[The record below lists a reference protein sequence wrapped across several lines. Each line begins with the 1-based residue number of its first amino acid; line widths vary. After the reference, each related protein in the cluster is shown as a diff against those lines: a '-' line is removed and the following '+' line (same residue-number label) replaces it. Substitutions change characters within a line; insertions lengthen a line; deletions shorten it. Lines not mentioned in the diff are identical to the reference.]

1 MESDLSTL
9 YSKIQSCTICSKMD
23 NYKVLRNVDSVDSN
37 TKVFILS
44 QALAEKQLRFSGVN
58 FFKEDGKVGDTGR
71 LLEKFLNQF
80 DQTIYPPKEIE
91 LSNGSF
97 IPSKKNQDYNTVY
110 NTEITQCYPG
120 KAESKGDRIPDKEE
134 IQNCI
139 NTGFLYSEISII
151 KPKLMLLMG
160 KVSTQTFFEHVL
172 KKPNKLSLTDLINQ
186 VIMNNKFPEV
196 ELYGTKIA
204 YLPIQHASGLNPNFQ
219 KMCTNEK
226 LILLIK
232 DYLK

>member
-1 MESDLSTL
+1 MEKDLGTL
-9 YSKIQSCTICSKMD
+9 YSKIQGCTICPKMD
-23 NYKVLRNVDSVDSN
+23 NYKVLRNVASVDTN

-80 DQTIYPPKEIE
+80 SQTIFPPKEIE
-91 LSNGSF
+91 LSNGNV
-97 IPSKKNQDYNTVY
+97 IPSKENKDYTTVY

-134 IQNCI
+134 IERCI
-139 NTGFLYSEISII
+139 NTNFLFSEINII

-160 KVSTQTFFEHVL
+160 KISTQTFFEQVL
-172 KKPNKLSLTDLINQ
+172 KKPNKFSLTYLIDQ
-186 VIMNNKFPEV
+186 IIIDNNIPEV
-196 ELYGTKIA
+196 EIFGNKIA

-226 LILLIK
+226 LITLINN
-232 DYLK
+232 YLK

>member
-1 MESDLSTL
+1 MEKDLGTL
-9 YSKIQSCTICSKMD
+9 YSKIQGCTICPKMD
-23 NYKVLRNVDSVDSN
+23 NYKVLRIVASVDTN

-80 DQTIYPPKEIE
+80 SQTIFPPKEIE
-91 LSNGSF
+91 LSNGNV
-97 IPSKKNQDYNTVY
+97 IPSKENKDYTTVY

-134 IQNCI
+134 IERCI
-139 NTGFLYSEISII
+139 NTNFLFSEINII

-160 KVSTQTFFEHVL
+160 KISTQTFFEQVL
-172 KKPNKLSLTDLINQ
+172 KKPNKFSLTYLIDQ
-186 VIMNNKFPEV
+186 IIIDNNIPEL
-196 ELYGTKIA
+196 EIFGNKIA

-226 LILLIK
+226 LITLINN
-232 DYLK
+232 YLK

>member
-1 MESDLSTL
+1 MEIDLGTL
-9 YSKIQSCTICSKMD
+9 YSKIQSCTICPKMD
-23 NYKVLRNVDSVDSN
+23 NYKVLRNVDSVDAN
-37 TKVFILS
+37 TEVFILS

-80 DQTIYPPKEIE
+80 GQTIYPPKEIE
-91 LSNGSF
+91 LGNGNV
-97 IPSKKNQDYNTVY
+97 IQSKINQNYNTVY

-120 KAESKGDRIPDKEE
+120 KAKSKGDRIPEKEE
-134 IQNCI
+134 IESCI
-139 NTGFLYSEISII
+139 NTGFLYSEISYI
-151 KPKLMLLMG
+151 KPKLILLMG
-160 KVSTQTFFEHVL
+160 KISTQTFFEHIL

-186 VIMNNKFPEV
+186 IIVDNKFPEV
-196 ELYGTKIA
+196 ELHGNKIG

-219 KMCTNEK
+219 KMCINEK

>member
-1 MESDLSTL
+1 MEIDLGTL
-9 YSKIQSCTICSKMD
+9 YSKIQYCTICPKMD
-23 NYKVLRNVDSVDSN
+23 NFKVLRNIDSVDAN

-71 LLEKFLNQF
+71 LLERFLNQF
-80 DQTIYPPKEIE
+80 DQTIYPPSEIE
-91 LSNGSF
+91 LSNGNV
-97 IPSKKNQDYNTVY
+97 IQSKQNQEYNTVY

-120 KAESKGDRIPDKEE
+120 KANYKGDRTPDKEE

-160 KVSTQTFFEHVL
+160 KISTQTFFKHIL
-172 KKPNKLSLTDLINQ
+172 KKPNKLSLTYLINQ
-186 VIMNNKFPEV
+186 IIVDKQIPEV
-196 ELYGTKIA
+196 EFYGNKIG

>member
-1 MESDLSTL
+1 MEIDLVTL
-9 YSKIQSCTICSKMD
+9 YSKIQNCTICPKMD
-23 NYKVLRNVDSVDSN
+23 NFKVLRNIDSVDAN

-71 LLEKFLNQF
+71 LLERFLNHF
-80 DQTIYPPKEIE
+80 GQTIYPPSEIK
-91 LSNGSF
+91 LSNGNV
-97 IPSKKNQDYNTVY
+97 IQSKQNQEYNTVY

-120 KAESKGDRIPDKEE
+120 KATSKGDRIPDKEE

-160 KVSTQTFFEHVL
+160 KISTQTFFKHIL

-186 VIMNNKFPEV
+186 IIVDKQIPEV
-196 ELYGTKIA
+196 EFYGNKIA